1 METAKARS
9 KPLFTPR
16 LSGSMYYVFSL
27 LMAGSF
33 MPFIY
38 VYFTELGLS
47 GEFVGW
53 LSTMA
58 PVITI
63 LFVTFISS
71 IADRFHKRVR
81 IAQIGMLGSAI
92 SMLMLHFFTSTT
104 AIVLLMF
111 LYAVFSNPIMALGD
125 GLISRMAK
133 RHGIVYGSMRMWGS
147 LSYSF
152 ASLVFGIVWQR
163 LGYGTMFLVTAA
175 LYLPLI
181 WVINQVEEG
190 PVIASEKRVPVSVLF
205 RNAGLVLLLLATLLA
220 GMSNSLFLTFG
231 PIFARSLGA
240 KSTLIGMMVAFG
252 GLAELPA
259 MFYNERISDRI
270 GKVNAILLAF
280 ILMAAGYLGYIF
292 TKNPIYLPA
301 ITIIRGLGY
310 GLWWMATIRL
320 VVDLTPEEWAATAQS
335 LLVVCSFGFSPLI
348 AGPLGG
354 WIHDVINPA
363 AVFGLA
369 ILSICLGGIVLL
381 IATMRRKLS

>member
-1 METAKARS
+1 
-9 KPLFTPR
+9 
-16 LSGSMYYVFSL
+16 MYYVFSL

-71 IADRFHKRVR
+71 IADRLHKRVR

-92 SMLMLHFFTSTT
+92 SILMLHFFTSTV

-111 LYAVFSNPIMALGD
+111 SYAIFSNPIMALGD

-147 LSYSF
+147 LSYSL
-152 ASLVFGIVWQR
+152 ASLIFGIVWQS

-175 LYLPLI
+175 LYLPMI
-181 WVINQVEEG
+181 WMINKVEEG
-190 PVIASEKRVPVSVLF
+190 PVIVSEKRVPVSVLF
-205 RNAGLVLLLLATLLA
+205 RNIGLVFLLLATFLA

-252 GLAELPA
+252 SLAELPA
-259 MFYNERISDRI
+259 MFYNERIADRLRR
-270 GKVNAILLAF
+270 VNAILLAF
-280 ILMAAGYLGYIF
+280 VLMSLGYLGYVF
-292 TKNPIYLPA
+292 TKNPIYLPV
-301 ITIIRGLGY
+301 ITIVRGFGY
-310 GLWWMATIRL
+310 GLWWTATIRL
-320 VVDLTPEEWAATAQS
+320 LVDLTPEEWAATAQS
-335 LLVVCSFGFSPLI
+335 LLMVCSWGFSPLI

-354 WIHDVINPA
+354 WIHDVISPA

-381 IATMRRKLS
+381 IATLRRKLS